1 MTPDLLEQGA
11 RRVEARK
18 AALAANR
25 GQTESGGR
33 AAGFSRVAVA
43 GEVDVT
49 HGRILYLE
57 DVHVSFDGF
66 KAING
71 LSLDIAPGEL
81 RCIIGPNGAGK
92 TTLFKML
99 VGQETPDKGEL
110 KLGETVK
117 IIVQALLLALVVRT
131 FLFQP
136 FNIPSG
142 SMKSMPLFDVAL
154 PPPSR

>member
-1 MTPDLLEQGA
+1 MTPDLMEEGA
-11 RRVEARK
+11 RRLQK
-18 AALAANR
+18 TLAPAVL

-33 AAGFSRVAVA
+33 AAGFSRVAVP

-92 TTLFKML
+92 TTMMDIITGK
-99 VGQETPDKGEL
+99 TRPDSGTVYFGSTIDLLRHNEPEIAQ
-110 KLGETVK
+110 LGIGRK
-117 IIVQALLLALVVRT
+117 
-131 FLFQP
+131 FQ
-136 FNIPSG
+136 
-142 SMKSMPLFDVAL
+142 
-154 PPPSR
+154 